1 MYLCEETPR
10 RVWGSSIRTDWELQR
25 APVEL
30 IRDDQ
35 IGEGFQ
41 HLYIVVFEYL
51 AKSGVEVVEEL
62 GTAYT
67 VMTSVDLRGSSSIHT
82 VECKELGWLV
92 SMESGD
98 V

>member
-1 MYLCEETPR
+1 M
-10 RVWGSSIRTDWELQR
+10 
-25 APVEL
+25 
-30 IRDDQ
+30 
-35 IGEGFQ
+35 
-41 HLYIVVFEYL
+41 VFEYL